1 MNSSLPNSIC
11 RNILLINFGIS
22 AGDWQLIGNQCSE
35 RRREVGRHQRH
46 INVELVGK
54 SRGTGGSIHYPPGPV
69 SLSDAAVIISDFV
82 ATETGASD
90 AVSVYIRRAADA
102 FNQLVQFH
110 HDLRYPNSGTKFLAK
125 ERVDYAQKE
134 SVKVEQF
141 PEEKLLKKKHKKQ
154 GNDKIRDLDVK
165 KEAFVKTEPDSL
177 ATEENRKI
185 KKYGA
190 EKVKKEDKV
199 KIEKGEEDGKY
210 QENNY
215 EKVKTEAEV
224 DVVEGDSMKKKEDKK
239 NKKRKL
245 SEGNE
250 GEGGETLVVETK
262 KRKSED
268 IDGSPEQNSK
278 KKKSKKR
285 VEAK

>member
-1 MNSSLPNSIC
+1 MKT
-11 RNILLINFGIS
+11 IS
-22 AGDWQLIGNQCSE
+22 
-35 RRREVGRHQRH
+35 
-46 INVELVGK
+46 GK
-54 SRGTGGSIHYPPGPV
+54 VISTKPV
-69 SLSDAAVIISDFV
+69 SLSDAAVIISDFA

-125 ERVDYAQKE
+125 ERVDYALKSSQNREIFVKQEE
-134 SVKVEQF
+134 S
-141 PEEKLLKKKHKKQ
+141 
-154 GNDKIRDLDVK
+154 VK

-210 QENNY
+210 PENNY

-224 DVVEGDSMKKKEDKK
+224 DVVEGDSMKKKDKK

-250 GEGGETLVVETK
+250 GEGGEALVVETK

-268 IDGSPEQNSK
+268 IDGSAEQNSLA
-278 KKKSKKR
+278 
-285 VEAK
+285 EAFVIFQ

>member
-1 MNSSLPNSIC
+1 MKT
-11 RNILLINFGIS
+11 IS
-22 AGDWQLIGNQCSE
+22 
-35 RRREVGRHQRH
+35 
-46 INVELVGK
+46 GK
-54 SRGTGGSIHYPPGPV
+54 VISTKPV
-69 SLSDAAVIISDFV
+69 SLSDAAVIISDFA

-125 ERVDYAQKE
+125 ERVDYALKSSQNREIFVKQEE
-134 SVKVEQF
+134 SVK
-141 PEEKLLKKKHKKQ
+141 
-154 GNDKIRDLDVK
+154 
-165 KEAFVKTEPDSL
+165 PDSL

-215 EKVKTEAEV
+215 EKVKTEPEV
-224 DVVEGDSMKKKEDKK
+224 DVVEGDKAIDGIWHCFHLLVGGSGQS
-239 NKKRKL
+239 RRL
-245 SEGNE
+245 E
-250 GEGGETLVVETK
+250 GEPQIT
-262 KRKSED
+262 
-268 IDGSPEQNSK
+268 IH
-278 KKKSKKR
+278 
-285 VEAK
+285 

>member
-1 MNSSLPNSIC
+1 MKT
-11 RNILLINFGIS
+11 IS
-22 AGDWQLIGNQCSE
+22 
-35 RRREVGRHQRH
+35 
-46 INVELVGK
+46 GK
-54 SRGTGGSIHYPPGPV
+54 VISTKPV
-69 SLSDAAVIISDFV
+69 SLSDAAVIISGFA

-125 ERVDYAQKE
+125 ERVDYALKSSQNREIFVKQEE
-134 SVKVEQF
+134 S
-141 PEEKLLKKKHKKQ
+141 
-154 GNDKIRDLDVK
+154 VK

-215 EKVKTEAEV
+215 EKVKTEPEV
-224 DVVEGDSMKKKEDKK
+224 DVVEGDSMKKKDKK

-268 IDGSPEQNSK
+268 IDGSAEQNSLA
-278 KKKSKKR
+278 
-285 VEAK
+285 EAFVIFQ

>member
-1 MNSSLPNSIC
+1 MKT
-11 RNILLINFGIS
+11 IS
-22 AGDWQLIGNQCSE
+22 
-35 RRREVGRHQRH
+35 
-46 INVELVGK
+46 GK
-54 SRGTGGSIHYPPGPV
+54 VISTKPV
-69 SLSDAAVIISDFV
+69 SLSDAAVIISDFA

-125 ERVDYAQKE
+125 ERVDYALKSSQNRE
-134 SVKVEQF
+134 IFVKQE
-141 PEEKLLKKKHKKQ
+141 
-154 GNDKIRDLDVK
+154 GSVK

-215 EKVKTEAEV
+215 EKVKTEPEV
-224 DVVEGDSMKKKEDKK
+224 DVVEGDSMKKKDKK

-250 GEGGETLVVETK
+250 GEGGEDLVVETK

-268 IDGSPEQNSK
+268 IDGSAEQNKAIDGIWLCFHLLVGGSGQ
-278 KKKSKKR
+278 SR
-285 VEAK
+285 RLEGEPQITIH

>member
-1 MNSSLPNSIC
+1 MKT
-11 RNILLINFGIS
+11 IS
-22 AGDWQLIGNQCSE
+22 
-35 RRREVGRHQRH
+35 
-46 INVELVGK
+46 GK
-54 SRGTGGSIHYPPGPV
+54 VISTKPV
-69 SLSDAAVIISDFV
+69 SLSDAAVIISDFA

-125 ERVDYAQKE
+125 ERVDYALKSSQNREIFVKQEE

-141 PEEKLLKKKHKKQ
+141 PEEKLQKKKHKKQ

-224 DVVEGDSMKKKEDKK
+224 DVVEGDSMKKKDKK

-268 IDGSPEQNSK
+268 IDGSAEQNSK
-278 KKKSKKR
+278 KKKSKKQR

>member
-1 MNSSLPNSIC
+1 MKT
-11 RNILLINFGIS
+11 IS
-22 AGDWQLIGNQCSE
+22 
-35 RRREVGRHQRH
+35 
-46 INVELVGK
+46 GK
-54 SRGTGGSIHYPPGPV
+54 VISTKPV
-69 SLSDAAVIISDFV
+69 SLSDAAVIISDFA

-102 FNQLVQFH
+102 FSQLVQFH

-125 ERVDYAQKE
+125 ERVDYALKSSQNREIFVKQEE
-134 SVKVEQF
+134 SVK
-141 PEEKLLKKKHKKQ
+141 
-154 GNDKIRDLDVK
+154 
-165 KEAFVKTEPDSL
+165 PDSL

-215 EKVKTEAEV
+215 EKVKTEPEV
-224 DVVEGDSMKKKEDKK
+224 DVVEGDSMKKKDKK

-250 GEGGETLVVETK
+250 GEGGEALVVETK

-268 IDGSPEQNSK
+268 IDGSAEQNRLQCLQKPLMESGIASPLGWGLGAESK
-278 KKKSKKR
+278 TRRRASDHYSLNQADFTR
-285 VEAK
+285 IYNLFQPILNFSCLVAGTEDWNSYSICAAQF

>member
-1 MNSSLPNSIC
+1 MKT
-11 RNILLINFGIS
+11 IS
-22 AGDWQLIGNQCSE
+22 
-35 RRREVGRHQRH
+35 
-46 INVELVGK
+46 GK
-54 SRGTGGSIHYPPGPV
+54 VISTKPV
-69 SLSDAAVIISDFV
+69 SLSDAAAILSDFA

-125 ERVDYAQKE
+125 ERVEYALKSSQNREIFVKQEE

-141 PEEKLLKKKHKKQ
+141 PEEKLQKKKHKKQ
-154 GNDKIRDLDVK
+154 GNVKIGDLDIK
-165 KEAFVKTEPDSL
+165 NEALVKTEPDSL
-177 ATEENRKI
+177 ATEENRKN
-185 KKYGA
+185 KNYGA
-190 EKVKKEDKV
+190 EKVKKEVKV
-199 KIEKGEEDGKY
+199 KIEKGEEDRVGVSGDGKY
-210 QENNY
+210 QESKY
-215 EKVKTEAEV
+215 VKVKTEPEL
-224 DVVEGDSMKKKEDKK
+224 DVVEGDSMKKKDKK
-239 NKKRKL
+239 KKKKKL

-268 IDGSPEQNSK
+268 LDGSAEQNSK
-278 KKKSKKR
+278 KKKSKKQR